1 MEMKEFTM
9 QEFAEQVKA
18 IIEKSLSGIKEV
30 HIQNVLKNNSVKLT
44 GLVILSKESNV
55 APNIYLES
63 YYERYKNGTEL
74 EILVHEIIRQYR
86 IGKCAEKINLG
97 FILDWEEAKKMVAY
111 KVINRE
117 KNEELLVKTPHR
129 DVLDLSKVCYL
140 SLNQG
145 DGSILIHKQLFDMW
159 HIDEEELF
167 QTAEKNTPRL
177 FPPSLK
183 SVHDVV
189 CELWEEGF
197 GEEAKVSADCQIGM
211 YLLTNKQKHT
221 GAGVIFYDGILKDMA
236 QAFGG
241 DFYILP
247 SSTHEVII
255 LPVVEGGSAEELAEM
270 VKEINAAMVDKE
282 EILSN
287 HVYCYKR
294 ETKELY
300 IAA

>member
-1 MEMKEFTM
+1 M
-9 QEFAEQVKA
+9 
-18 IIEKSLSGIKEV
+18 
-30 HIQNVLKNNSVKLT
+30 KNNSVKLT
-44 GLVILSKESNV
+44 GLVIVSKESNV

-74 EILVHEIIRQYR
+74 EILVHEIISQYR
-86 IGKCAEKINLG
+86 IAKCVQKINLS
-97 FILDWEEAKKMVAY
+97 FVCDWEEAKKMIAY
-111 KVINRE
+111 KVINR
-117 KNEELLVKTPHR
+117 
-129 DVLDLSKVCYL
+129 DL

-145 DGSILIHKQLFDMW
+145 DGSILVHKQLCDMW
-159 HIDEEELF
+159 NISEEELF
-167 QTAEKNTPRL
+167 QTEEKNTPRL

-189 CELWEEGF
+189 CELWEERF

-221 GAGVIFYDGILKDMA
+221 GAGVMFYDGILKDMA
-236 QAFGG
+236 LAFRG
-241 DFYILP
+241 DLYILP

-255 LPVVEGGSAEELAEM
+255 LPAVEGESAAELAEM
-270 VKEINAAMVDKE
+270 LKEINTAMVDKE

-294 ETKELY
+294 ETKELC

>member
-1 MEMKEFTM
+1 
-9 QEFAEQVKA
+9 
-18 IIEKSLSGIKEV
+18 
-30 HIQNVLKNNSVKLT
+30 
-44 GLVILSKESNV
+44 
-55 APNIYLES
+55 
-63 YYERYKNGTEL
+63 
-74 EILVHEIIRQYR
+74 
-86 IGKCAEKINLG
+86 
-97 FILDWEEAKKMVAY
+97 MVAY

-117 KNEELLVKTPHR
+117 KNEELLKQTPHR

-145 DGSILIHKQLFDMW
+145 DGSILVHKQLCDMW
-159 HIDEEELF
+159 NISEEELF

-197 GEEAKVSADCQIGM
+197 GEEAKISADCQIGR

-221 GAGVIFYDGILKDMA
+221 GAGVMFYDGILKDMA
-236 QAFGG
+236 QAFQG
-241 DFYILP
+241 DLYILP

-282 EILSN
+282 EVLSN

-294 ETKELY
+294 ETKELC